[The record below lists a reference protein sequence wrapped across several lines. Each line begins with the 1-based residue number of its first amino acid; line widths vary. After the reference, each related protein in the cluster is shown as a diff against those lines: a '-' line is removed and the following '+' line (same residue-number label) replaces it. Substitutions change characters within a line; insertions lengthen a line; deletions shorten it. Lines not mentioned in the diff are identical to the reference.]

1 MSKPYQELALPPAY
15 LSGSLWL
22 RNPLDGKAAVLEED
36 FYMYSLLDTLYSC
49 ILEGMYKSMYFTGDL
64 RDFQA

>member
-1 MSKPYQELALPPAY
+1 MLPPAY

-22 RNPLDGKAAVLEED
+22 RNPLDDKAAVLED

-49 ILEGMYKSMYFTGDL
+49 ILEGMYTSMYFTGDL
-64 RDFQA
+64 WDFQA